1 MILSAEKISKSYSEK
16 QLLQQCSLYI
26 NDRDKIGVI
35 GINGAGKSTLLKI
48 MAQEEAPDSGAVAA
62 QAGAR
67 IGYLPQNPILEGN
80 ISVLQQVLS
89 GAETGQTEMQE
100 YEAKRILNKLGITS
114 FDDKVGNLSGG
125 QKKRVAMA
133 STLIRPCDVLI
144 LDEPTNHLDN
154 DMTAWLEGY
163 LIKYTGAVLMVTH
176 DRYFL
181 DRVVTKMIEVSRSS
195 LFFYEANY
203 SKYLELKSQ
212 REEMEI
218 STARKRKSLYRKELE
233 WISRGARARGTKSK
247 SRIERFEALSDKI
260 TAAAATKLELSSV
273 STRLGKKTVEISHLS
288 KGFGDKRLIHD
299 FSHIIARDAR
309 IGIVGKNGAGKS
321 TLLNLISG
329 QIPPDSGE
337 VVIGDTVK
345 MAYFTQECVDM
356 NLSLRVIDYVRSFGE
371 YIETADG
378 IYSASQMLEK
388 FLFPPDLQWNTIARL
403 SGGERRRL
411 YLLTQVMSAP
421 NVFLLDEPTNDLDI
435 DTLMILE
442 DYLDGF
448 QGAVLVVS
456 HDRYFLDKIAD
467 LIFAID
473 EDGLVQMYQGTYSSY
488 LQNRKDSGEE
498 QNPSTRNEKSAT
510 QKNKHH
516 PTAQKA
522 RFSFNE
528 QREYE
533 VIDSQIT
540 ALEQQQKQVEAD
552 IADASSDFEKLQ
564 VLLIQKEKI
573 AAELAE
579 KTERWFYLNEIAEKI
594 NHNNQG

>member
-16 QLLQQCSLYI
+16 KLLQQCSLYI
-26 NDRDKIGVI
+26 NERDKIGVI

-48 MAQEEAPDSGAVAA
+48 MAQEETPDSGVTAV
-62 QAGAR
+62 QAGTR
-67 IGYLPQNPILEGN
+67 IGYLPQNPILEGS
-80 ISVLQQVLS
+80 ISVLEQVLS
-89 GAETGQTEMQE
+89 GAEAGQTEMQE
-100 YEAKRILNKLGITS
+100 FEAKRILNQLGITS

-163 LIKYTGAVLMVTH
+163 LIKYAGAVLMVTH

-181 DRVVTKMIEVSRSS
+181 DRVVTRMIEVSGGS

-203 SKYLELKSQ
+203 SKYLELKAQ

-218 STARKRKSLYRKELE
+218 STARKNKSLYRKELE
-233 WISRGARARGTKSK
+233 WMSRGARARGTKSK
-247 SRIERFEALSDKI
+247 SRIERFEELSGKI
-260 TAAAATKLELSSV
+260 TAAAETKLELSSIT
-273 STRLGKKTVEISHLS
+273 TRLGKKTVEISHLS
-288 KGFGDKRLIHD
+288 KGFGNKQLIHD
-299 FSHIIARDAR
+299 FSHMIARDAR
-309 IGIVGKNGAGKS
+309 IGIVGKNGVGKS

-329 QIPPDSGE
+329 RITPDSGE

-356 NLSLRVIDYVRSFGE
+356 DLSLRVIDYVRSFGE
-371 YIETADG
+371 YIETIDG
-378 IYSASQMLEK
+378 TCSASQMLEK
-388 FLFPPDLQWNTIARL
+388 FLFPPDLQWNTIAHL

-442 DYLDGF
+442 DYLEGF

-456 HDRYFLDKIAD
+456 HDRYFLDKIAR
-467 LIFAID
+467 LIFAIG
-473 EDGLVQMYQGTYSSY
+473 EDGMVQMYQGTYSSY
-488 LQNRKDSGEE
+488 LQQRKNKSEE
-498 QNPSTRNEKSAT
+498 QKPSTTSEKSIP
-510 QKNKHH
+510 QKNKRN
-516 PTAQKA
+516 TAAQKA

-533 VIDSQIT
+533 VIDNEIA
-540 ALEQQQKQVEAD
+540 ALEEKQKQVETDLAG
-552 IADASSDFEKLQ
+552 ASSDYEKIQ
-564 VLLIQKEKI
+564 VLLVQKEEI
-573 AAELAE
+573 AARLAE

-594 NHNNQG
+594 NHK